1 MMQMPKSEIPN
12 PKSAHA
18 VVLGGGVAGIA
29 AAVRLAEA
37 GTRVTLVEMRPR
49 LGGRA
54 TSLEDP
60 KSGELIDNCQHVL
73 MRCCTSLM
81 ALYEMLGVA
90 DRMVWHRDFTF
101 VHGDG
106 TRARLGAGWL
116 PAPLHFAGAFAI
128 FKGLS
133 LGDKFAIGRAM
144 AAIRTMSL
152 AKRDAL
158 NAISFAD
165 WLKQQRQPARAVER
179 FWEVTVVSACNETL
193 DRVAAGYGL
202 QVFQE
207 GFLAN
212 KTNYEMGLSDVPLA
226 ELYDPAA
233 RVIEAAGGRIVTAS
247 VKAFDYDAQAK
258 HVTAAILNDG
268 TRLEA
273 DVFVSAL
280 PFEVLDR
287 VADDAMKADD
297 ARLQRLDE
305 FEVSPIVGLHLWV
318 RSGGGLGD
326 SAPQR
331 GGLRGGATMTVPH
344 VVLTGSPIQWVFDQG
359 TDADGVQHLHGV
371 VSAAHE
377 MVDTSNAE
385 ILDLAMRELRR
396 FVPGCEDAELVE
408 GRVIKE
414 RRATFA
420 CVPGVDALRP
430 GPAGVIKNLLLAGDW
445 CATGWPATMEGA
457 ARSGF
462 AAAEA
467 SSFSG

>member
-1 MMQMPKSEIPN
+1 MPKSVPLHQ
-12 PKSAHA
+12 KTA
-18 VVLGGGVAGIA
+18 VILGGGVAGIA

-37 GTRVTLVEMRPR
+37 GVAVTLVEMRPR

-60 KSGELIDNCQHVL
+60 DTGELIDNCQHVL
-73 MRCCTSLM
+73 MRCCTSLLE
-81 ALYEMLGVA
+81 LYDILGVA

-106 TRARLGAGWL
+106 TRAELGAGWL
-116 PAPLHFAGAFAI
+116 PAPLHFAGAFAK

-133 LGDKFAIGRAM
+133 VGDKFAIGRAM
-144 AAIRTMSL
+144 MAIRFMSPE
-152 AKRDAL
+152 KRDAL

-212 KTNYEMGLSDVPLA
+212 KTNYEMGLSEVPLA
-226 ELYDPAA
+226 ELYDPACRA
-233 RVIEAAGGRIVTAS
+233 IEAAGGRIVTAGAKS
-247 VKAFDYDAQAK
+247 FDYDPGVKRVRA
-258 HVTAAILNDG
+258 VVLNDG
-268 TRLEA
+268 RRLEA
-273 DVFVSAL
+273 GVFVSAL

-287 VADDAMKADD
+287 VADGAMKADD
-297 ARLQRLDE
+297 TRLQRLGE

-318 RSGGGLGD
+318 RS
-326 SAPQR
+326 P
-331 GGLRGGATMTVPH
+331 RGGATMTVPH
-344 VVLTGSPIQWVFDQG
+344 VVLTGSPIQWVFGQG
-359 TDADGVQHLHGV
+359 TDDDGVQHLHGV
-371 VSAAHE
+371 VSAAHGL
-377 MVDTSNAE
+377 VDTPNAE
-385 ILDLAMRELRR
+385 ILALAMRELRR
-396 FVPGCEDAELVE
+396 FVPGCVEAELVK

-430 GPAGVIKNLLLAGDW
+430 RATGTIGNLRLAGDW

-462 AAAEA
+462 DAAARV
-467 SSFSG
+467 

>member
-1 MMQMPKSEIPN
+1 MKT
-12 PKSAHA
+12 A
-18 VVLGGGVAGIA
+18 VVCGGGVAGIA
-29 AAVRLAEA
+29 AAVSLAKQDVE
-37 GTRVTLVEMRPR
+37 VTLVEMRPR

-60 KSGELIDNCQHVL
+60 KTGQLIDNCQHVL
-73 MRCCTSLM
+73 MRCCTSLLE
-81 ALYEMLGVA
+81 LYETLGVA

-106 TRARLGAGWL
+106 TPAELGAGWL
-116 PAPLHFAGAFAI
+116 PAPLHFAGAFLK
-128 FKGLS
+128 FKGLT
-133 LGDKFAIGRAM
+133 LGDKIAIARAM
-144 AAIRTMSL
+144 MAIRGMSL
-152 AKRDAL
+152 EKRNAL

-165 WLKQQRQPARAVER
+165 WLKQQRQPPRAIER

-233 RVIEAAGGRIVTAS
+233 RVIEAAGGRIVTAG
-247 VKAFDYDAQAK
+247 VKSFDYDPAAK
-258 HVTAAILNDG
+258 RIHAVMLNDG
-268 TRLEA
+268 TRWEA
-273 DVFVSAL
+273 DAFVSAL

-297 ARLQRLDE
+297 PRLQRLGE

-318 RSGGGLGD
+318 RSP
-326 SAPQR
+326 S
-331 GGLRGGATMTVPH
+331 GGASMTVPH

-359 TDADGVQHLHGV
+359 TNAEGVQHLHGV
-371 VSAAHE
+371 VSAAHGL
-377 MVDTSNAE
+377 VDTPNAE
-385 ILDLAMRELRR
+385 ILELAMRELRR
-396 FVPGCEDAELVE
+396 FGPGCGEAELVE

-420 CVPGVDALRP
+420 CVPGVDVLRP
-430 GPAGVIKNLLLAGDW
+430 TAAGAITNLQLAGDW
-445 CATGWPATMEGA
+445 CETGWPATMEGA
-457 ARSGF
+457 ACSGF
-462 AAAEA
+462 AAAAAA
-467 SSFSG
+467 SRSGVTG

>member
-1 MMQMPKSEIPN
+1 MPKSQIPN
-12 PKSAHA
+12 PKSA

-37 GTRVTLVEMRPR
+37 GHAVTLVEMRPR

-73 MRCCTSLM
+73 MRCCTSLL
-81 ALYEMLGVA
+81 ALYELLGVA
-90 DRMVWHRDFTF
+90 DRMMWHRDFTF

-106 TRARLGAGWL
+106 TRAELGAGWL
-116 PAPLHFAGAFAI
+116 PAPLHFAGAFAT

-144 AAIRTMSL
+144 AAIRSMSL
-152 AKRDAL
+152 AKRDAFS
-158 NAISFAD
+158 AISFAD
-165 WLKQQRQPARAVER
+165 WLKQHRQPARAIER

-247 VKAFDYDAQAK
+247 VKSFDYEAEAK
-258 HVTAAILNDG
+258 HVTAAVLNDG

-273 DVFVSAL
+273 DAFVSAL

-297 ARLQRLDE
+297 ARLQRLGE

-318 RSGGGLGD
+318 RSPGGGTKNTGD
-326 SAPQR
+326 ASGP
-331 GGLRGGATMTVPH
+331 MSVPH

-371 VSAAHE
+371 VSAAHNL
-377 MVDTSNAE
+377 VDTPNAE

-396 FVPGCEDAELVE
+396 FVPGCENAELVK

-420 CVPGVDALRP
+420 CVPGIDALRP
-430 GPAGVIKNLLLAGDW
+430 AASGAIKNFLLAGDW

-462 AAAEA
+462 AAATNA
-467 SSFSG
+467 ISFSG

>member
-1 MMQMPKSEIPN
+1 
-12 PKSAHA
+12 
-18 VVLGGGVAGIA
+18 LGGGVAGTA
-29 AAVRLAEA
+29 AAVRLAER
-37 GTRVTLVEMRPR
+37 GVKVTLVEMRPR

-60 KSGELIDNCQHVL
+60 KTGELIDNCQHVL
-73 MRCCTSLM
+73 MRCCTALLE
-81 ALYEMLGVA
+81 LYEMLGVA

-101 VHGDG
+101 VHGDE
-106 TRARLGAGWL
+106 TRAELGAGAL
-116 PAPLHFAGAFAI
+116 PAPLHFAGAFAK

-133 LGDKFAIGRAM
+133 LGDKLAIGRAM
-144 AAIRTMSL
+144 MAIRFMSL
-152 AKRDAL
+152 EKRSAL

-165 WLKQQRQPARAVER
+165 WLKQKRQPARAIER

-207 GFLAN
+207 GFLVN

-247 VKAFDYDAQAK
+247 VKSFDFDAGAK
-258 HVTAAILNDG
+258 RVTAVVLNDG

-273 DVFVSAL
+273 EAYVSAL

-287 VADDAMKADD
+287 VASDAMKVDD
-297 ARLQRLDE
+297 ARLQRLGE

-318 RSGGGLGD
+318 RST
-326 SAPQR
+326 S
-331 GGLRGGATMTVPH
+331 GGATMTVPH
-344 VVLTGSPIQWVFDQG
+344 VVLTGSPVQWVFDQG
-359 TDADGVQHLHGV
+359 TDGKGVQHLHGV
-371 VSAAHE
+371 VSAAHDL
-377 MVDTSNAE
+377 VDTPNAE
-385 ILDLAMRELRR
+385 ILELAMRELRR
-396 FVPGCEDAELVE
+396 FVPGCAEAELVK

-420 CVPGVDALRP
+420 CVPGVDELRP
-430 GPAGVIKNLLLAGDW
+430 AAAGAIENLLLAGDW
-445 CATGWPATMEGA
+445 CDTGWPATMEGA

-462 AAAEA
+462 AAAD
-467 SSFSG
+467 GVLN

>member
-1 MMQMPKSEIPN
+1 MEVSEP
-12 PKSAHA
+12 PQTV

-29 AAVRLAEA
+29 AAVGLAEE
-37 GTRVTLVEMRPR
+37 GVSVTLVEMRPR

-60 KSGELIDNCQHVL
+60 DTGELIDNCQHVL
-73 MRCCTSLM
+73 MRCCTSLLE
-81 ALYEMLGVA
+81 LYETLGVA

-106 TRARLGAGWL
+106 TRAELGAGWL
-116 PAPLHFAGAFAI
+116 PAPLHFAGAFAT

-133 LGDKFAIGRAM
+133 VDDKWAIGRAM
-144 AAIRTMSL
+144 RAIRWMSR

-165 WLKQQRQPARAVER
+165 WLKQQRQPARAIER

-212 KTNYEMGLSDVPLA
+212 KTNYEMGLSNVPLA

-233 RVIEAAGGRIVTAS
+233 RVIEAAGGRIITAS
-247 VKAFDYDAQAK
+247 VKSFDYDADAQR
-258 HVTAAILNDG
+258 VRAAALNDG

-273 DVFVSAL
+273 DAFISAL

-287 VADDAMKADD
+287 VAHDAMKHDD
-297 ARLQRLDE
+297 PRLKRLAE

-318 RSGGGLGD
+318 RNPG
-326 SAPQR
+326 
-331 GGLRGGATMTVPH
+331 GGATMTVPH

-359 TDADGVQHLHGV
+359 TDARGVQHLHGV
-371 VSAAHE
+371 VSAAHDLIE
-377 MVDTSNAE
+377 TPNAA

-396 FVPGCEDAELVE
+396 FVPGCNDAELVK

-420 CVPGVDALRP
+420 CVPGVDELRP
-430 GPAGVIKNLLLAGDW
+430 CASGAIQNLVLAGDW

-462 AAAEA
+462 AAAKQFVA
-467 SSFSG
+467 VP